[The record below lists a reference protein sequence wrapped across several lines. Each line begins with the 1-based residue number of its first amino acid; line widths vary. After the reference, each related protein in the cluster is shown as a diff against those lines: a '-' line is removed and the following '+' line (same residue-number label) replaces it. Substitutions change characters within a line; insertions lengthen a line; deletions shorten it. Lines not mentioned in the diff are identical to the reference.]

1 MLKNNGYNVKVINL
15 IDMEQSDC
23 YNPFSYIREETDVIK
38 LITNL
43 IANTTPKGTSSADP
57 FWEKAEGMFLQALF
71 YYVWLEVPKNER
83 NF

>member
-1 MLKNNGYNVKVINL
+1 MQMPDKCSFIVTDPKGEILRSTGEMLKNNGYNVKVINL

-43 IANTTPKGTSSADP
+43 IANTKTKEHPRQIRSG
-57 FWEKAEGMFLQALF
+57 
-71 YYVWLEVPKNER
+71 KN
-83 NF
+83 

>member
-43 IANTTPKGTSSADP
+43 IANTTPKGTTSADP
-57 FWEKAEGMFLQALF
+57 FCEKEQGIILQAII
-71 YYVWLEVPKNER
+71 
-83 NF
+83 